1 MFLVSENSDIFI
13 AYLKSN
19 DMQLTHKFLALIF
32 AGTTCLQ
39 AQYKN
44 NFTTVENDPYK
55 VLHYELDNGMKVY
68 LSINRDEPRVFTNI
82 AVRTGSKNDPSDAT
96 GLAHYLEHMLFKGTS
111 KIGSLD
117 WEKEKPLLEE
127 ISKQYELHRQTTDEE
142 ERKAIYAKIDSLSN
156 EAAKFVATN
165 EYDQMVTEL
174 GAKSTNAYTS
184 AERTVY
190 VNDIPSN
197 ELDKWMTIEAER
209 FQELTLRLFHTELE
223 AVYEEFN
230 RAQDNDG
237 RQVFYE
243 ILRTMYPNH
252 TYGTQTTLG
261 TGDDLKNP
269 SMVKIH
275 EYFNKYYV
283 PNNMAIILVGDID
296 PDKSLALIKKHFGP
310 LKKGPTPAQFQDP
323 GQPEIIAPIKK
334 EIKGT
339 EAEYVSIAY
348 RVGGVKTSDAMM
360 VDLVSSILSN
370 GEAGLIDNNLNNQQ
384 KVLRAY
390 AYSYGL
396 NDYSL
401 LMMGA
406 TPREGQSLDEAQN
419 LLLEQVTKLKNGDF
433 DESLISSIVK
443 NEKKSQMRQAESN
456 GWKMRTLVD
465 GFIFDRPWEYFS
477 NYYDDMAKITKSE
490 VVAWANKNIKDNYV
504 SVHKTKGERS
514 PLRLEKPAIT
524 AVQVNRG
531 EQSEFRKK
539 LEKKQSERLTPL
551 FADFEKDI
559 KRSDAYAN
567 LEVSYIKNTTNEL
580 FELNYIFDMG
590 SRNDKELALA
600 VQYLPYIGTEKYT
613 VDELK
618 RKFYDLGL
626 DYSVYAGDN
635 RLYITLS
642 GLNESLEEGA
652 KLFEEF
658 LATAKG
664 DEESYKKYVDGILKK
679 RKDAKL
685 SKYQIMYSALYDY
698 AVYGEESP
706 ATDILSESELRALK
720 PSALTEKVKTLKDYK
735 HEVFYYGPSSQ
746 EDVVDLVRKTH
757 PVRIELKDYPER
769 KKYAYRES
777 DKNVVYFVDY
787 DQVQMELLMLSRS
800 ENFNKTNLAPANL
813 FNQYFGSGLSS
824 IIFQEIRESK
834 ALAYSA
840 YSVYTSP
847 RRSDEPHFVRAYI
860 ATQSD
865 KLGDAV
871 TAMQDLMNTM
881 PREEAQFEQSRLG
894 TLKQIE
900 TNRTTKSSIY
910 WSYRRTND
918 LGLEKNFEPE
928 IYSYLNN
935 MDMDDMQAFFDSHIK
950 DKKYAYLVIGK
961 KDLAD
966 MEALSKLGEVKI
978 MSLEEIFGY

>member
-1 MFLVSENSDIFI
+1 
-13 AYLKSN
+13 
-19 DMQLTHKFLALIF
+19 MQLTHKFLALFF
-32 AGTTCLQ
+32 AGVSCLQ

-44 NFTTVENDPYK
+44 DFITVENDPYQ
-55 VLHYELDNGMKVY
+55 VLQYQLDNGLKVY
-68 LSINRDEPRVFTNI
+68 LSINRDEPRVYTNI

-117 WEKEKPLLEE
+117 WEKEKPLLQE
-127 ISKQYELHRQTTDEE
+127 ISKQYELHRQTTDPEK
-142 ERKAIYAKIDSLSN
+142 RKTIYSKIDSLST

-165 EYDQMVTEL
+165 EYDQMISEL

-197 ELDKWMTIEAER
+197 ELEKWLTIESER
-209 FQELTLRLFHTELE
+209 FSELTLRLFHTELE

-230 RAQDNDG
+230 RAQDNDS

-269 SMVKIH
+269 SIVKIH
-275 EYFNKYYV
+275 EYFDKYYV

-296 PDKSLALIKKHFGP
+296 PDKTLGLIKKHFGH
-310 LKKGPTPAQFQDP
+310 LKKGPTPSQFQDP
-323 GQPEIIAPIKK
+323 GQPEIKAPIKK
-334 EIKGT
+334 EIVGS

-348 RVGGVKTSDAMM
+348 RVGGVKTDDAIMI
-360 VDLVSSILSN
+360 DLVSNILSN
-370 GEAGLIDNNLNNQQ
+370 GEAGLIDNNLNDEQ

-390 AYSYGL
+390 AYEYSL

-401 LMMGA
+401 LMLGA
-406 TPREGQSLDEAQN
+406 TPREGQTLDEAQS
-419 LLLEQVTKLKNGDF
+419 LLLEQVTKLKYGNF
-433 DESLISSIVK
+433 DEKLISSIVK
-443 NEKKSQMRQAESN
+443 NAKKSQMRQAEYN
-456 GWKMRTLVD
+456 GWKSRTLID
-465 GFIFDRPWEYFS
+465 GFIFNKPWEYYAH
-477 NYYDDMAKITKSE
+477 YYDNMAKISKSQ
-490 VVAWANKNIKDNYV
+490 VVAWANEHLKKNYV
-504 SVHKTKGERS
+504 TVHKTKGERT

-524 AVQVNRG
+524 AIQVNRG
-531 EQSEFRKK
+531 EKSDFRKK
-539 LEKKQSERLTPL
+539 LERKNSDRLAPL
-551 FADFEKDI
+551 FVNYETDI
-559 KRSDAYAN
+559 QRADAYAN
-567 LEVSYIKNTTNEL
+567 LEVSYIKNTTNDL

-600 VQYLPYIGTEKYT
+600 VGYLPYIGTEKYA
-613 VDELK
+613 VDKLK

-626 DYSVYAGDN
+626 DYSVYAGEN
-635 RLYITLS
+635 RLYVTLR
-642 GLNESLEEGA
+642 GLNESLNEGA
-652 KLFEEF
+652 QLFEEL

-664 DEESYKKYVDGILKK
+664 DAESYEKYVDGILKK

-698 AVYGEESP
+698 AIYGKESP
-706 ATDILSESELRALK
+706 TTDILSESNLRKLK
-720 PSALTEKVKTLKDYK
+720 PTDLTNKLKTLKDYK
-735 HEVFYYGPSSQ
+735 HEVFYYGPSTLES
-746 EDVVDLVRKTH
+746 VVELVRKTH
-757 PVRIELKDYPER
+757 PVRIQLKDYPER
-769 KKYAYRES
+769 KEYAYQKS

-787 DQVQMELLMLSRS
+787 DQVQMELLMLSKS
-800 ENFNKTNLAPANL
+800 EDFNKANMAPANL

-824 IIFQEIRESK
+824 IVFQEIRESK

-840 YSVYTSP
+840 YSVYTTPS
-847 RRSDEPHFVRAYI
+847 RSDEAHFVRAYI
-860 ATQSD
+860 GTQSD

-871 TAMQDLMNTM
+871 AAMQNLMNTM
-881 PREEAQFEQSRLG
+881 PREEIQFEQSRVG

-900 TNRTTKSSIY
+900 TKRTTKSSIY
-910 WSYRRTND
+910 WSYRRSKD
-918 LGLEKNFEPE
+918 LGMEQNFSPE
-928 IYSYLNN
+928 IYSSLNN

-950 DKKYAYLVIGK
+950 NKNYAYLVIGK

-966 MEALSKLGEVKI
+966 MDALSKLGEVRV